1 MDGKHCLWEQGM
13 PSNKRGIIALMQKPD
28 RIKLNIDHPNAG
40 GAEAVLN
47 SWTGSLVLATGSEN
61 RLIFWSSPPGLQ
73 IELLF
78 FDSQQEGFDYG
89 KRHFDPVSPVHKWG
103 MNGGLLY
110 CITGPDES
118 SVGELAGGFAG
129 RE

>member
-1 MDGKHCLWEQGM
+1 MKQSD
-13 PSNKRGIIALMQKPD
+13 SIR
-28 RIKLNIDHPNAG
+28 LNIDHPNAG

-47 SWTGSLVLATGSEN
+47 SWEGALVLATAAAN
-61 RLIFWSSPPGLQ
+61 RYIFWSAPPGLQ
-73 IELLF
+73 IELIF

-89 KRHFDPVSPVHKWG
+89 KVHFDPVSPVHKWG

-110 CITGPDES
+110 CITGPDEGI
-118 SVGELAGGFAG
+118 VGELAGGFAG

>member
-1 MDGKHCLWEQGM
+1 MI
-13 PSNKRGIIALMQKPD
+13 N
-28 RIKLNIDHPNAG
+28 LNIDHPNAG
-40 GAEAVLN
+40 GAEVVLN
-47 SWTGSLVLATGSEN
+47 SWAGTLVLATRSEN
-61 RLIFWSSPPGLQ
+61 RLVFWSTPPGLQ

-78 FDSQQEGFDYG
+78 FDSQSEGFDYG

-110 CITGPDES
+110 CITGPDED
-118 SVGELAGGFAG
+118 SVAELAGGFAG

>member
-1 MDGKHCLWEQGM
+1 
-13 PSNKRGIIALMQKPD
+13 MQKSD
-28 RIKLNIDHPNAG
+28 RISLNIDHPNGG

-47 SWTGSLVLATGSEN
+47 SWAGSLVLATRAE
-61 RLIFWSSPPGLQ
+61 RRFIFWSTPPGLQ
-73 IELLF
+73 IELIF
-78 FDSQQEGFDYG
+78 FDSQEEGFDYG
-89 KRHFDPVSPVHKWG
+89 KRHFDPVSSFHRWG

-110 CITGPDES
+110 CITGPDEE

>member
-1 MDGKHCLWEQGM
+1 MNM
-13 PSNKRGIIALMQKPD
+13 PE

-47 SWTGSLVLATGSEN
+47 S
-61 RLIFWSSPPGLQ
+61 PPGSFILVTKANNRY
-73 IELLF
+73 IFRSLDAAVEVELLF
-78 FDSQQEGFDYG
+78 FDYQQEGMDYG
-89 KRHFDPVSPVHKWG
+89 KQHFDAVSADGTWG

-110 CITGPDES
+110 YITGKDKDR
-118 SVGELAGGFAG
+118 VGELAGGFAG